1 MVCREK
7 AYRLETLIIWMDD
20 ECMML
25 AHLRA
30 ANKVWWSDLKTAL
43 SPETTCSLNFQEPSQ
58 FEVWAKQIHR
68 HLLVGKSSN
77 QSSCV
82 DQGMESAHG
91 NAIQE
96 PCDRPIC
103 VEDFEGNHRGIR
115 QGMDDAAFAARLEIT
130 GTQLAGHQIRR
141 RSTEADAFLEQQGT
155 TQILASVFSVSG
167 KYFQKKVYAFK
178 PNKIM
183 E

>member
-1 MVCREK
+1 MN
-7 AYRLETLIIWMDD
+7 AW
-20 ECMML
+20 L
-25 AHLRA
+25 AHLNA

-43 SPETTCSLNFQEPSQ
+43 NHLQALSTFEPSQ
-58 FEVWAKQIHR
+58 FKVWAKQIHR

-77 QSSCV
+77 QSSRV

-115 QGMDDAAFAARLEIT
+115 QGMDDAAFAAGLEIT
-130 GTQLAGHQIRR
+130 GAQLAGHQIGG

-155 TQILASVFSVSG
+155 TQILASV
-167 KYFQKKVYAFK
+167 YFR
-178 PNKIM
+178 
-183 E
+183 